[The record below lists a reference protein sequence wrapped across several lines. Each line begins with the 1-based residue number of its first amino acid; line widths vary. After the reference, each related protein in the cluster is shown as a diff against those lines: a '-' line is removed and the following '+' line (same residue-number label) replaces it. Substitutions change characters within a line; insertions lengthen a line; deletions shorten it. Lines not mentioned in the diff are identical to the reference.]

1 MINCT
6 NYAVSMLRCLMS
18 NKMRHSS
25 SYFWL
30 EKEKRHSI
38 HYYLRTQYSAFYTQ
52 AFALFC
58 ASRTILLFFHEW
70 GRNGNNAFL
79 WPWVRIVGVDASLGL
94 PPLDPAS
101 RILRDCILSMM
112 ISQSSKLLLATGC
125 IYRNRTMSMVI
136 KGDFALAHRPCNWL
150 QRQKMIFSPVWALP
164 PGLSQ
169 FSFHLSP
176 SSRDDISWGHG
187 AQTQN
192 HPKRHVRHRRNP

>member
-1 MINCT
+1 
-6 NYAVSMLRCLMS
+6 MLTKCGILLPIFCLRKK
-18 NKMRHSS
+18 NDTAFIITWGHNTRHSTLKLLHFFAPVGQ
-25 SYFWL
+25 SYSFFTNGGGM
-30 EKEKRHSI
+30 E
-38 HYYLRTQYSAFYTQ
+38 
-52 AFALFC
+52 
-58 ASRTILLFFHEW
+58 TILFY
-70 GRNGNNAFL
+70 G
-79 WPWVRIVGVDASLGL
+79 PWVRIVGVDASLGL

-150 QRQKMIFSPVWALP
+150 QRQKMIFCPVWALP